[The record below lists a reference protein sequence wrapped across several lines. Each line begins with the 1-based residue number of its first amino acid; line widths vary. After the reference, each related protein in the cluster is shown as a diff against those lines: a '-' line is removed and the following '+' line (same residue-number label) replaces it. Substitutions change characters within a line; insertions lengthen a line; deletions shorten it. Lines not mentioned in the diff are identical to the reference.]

1 MIKLISV
8 TFSYEY
14 GDETFTV
21 NTRRSIKSDLVS
33 LDISTDGDVFTAS
46 VKSSDE
52 IIITELTAN
61 FRFGYCESD
70 RIFLNGYQSWTDSYE
85 HTIYDKMKGIDH
97 IPYGI
102 ADKHAFSQ
110 YGDYTFTGYSGAQG
124 ELHGWSYG
132 YIRTGDSYNFAG
144 SLSEDCGF
152 TLIRTKTGSDELI
165 FTKDCR
171 GLALNGSYDGLKLLL
186 TDGSEKEVF
195 DSWFDLLG
203 VKLRPEAKPI
213 YGYTSWYRHYQNI
226 SSDLLGAD
234 LRALSE
240 SKYKADVFQIDDG
253 WESVVGDWLYADH
266 GKFPEGMQAE
276 AKRITEAGMTAGLW
290 LAPFVCEHNSILY
303 MTHKSWLLQDE
314 SGEYVKGG
322 SNWSGFYA
330 LDIYNPEVRDYLRD
344 VFDTAVNIWG
354 FKLLKL
360 DFLYAA
366 CIIPRRDKTR
376 GQVMADAMDFLRE
389 CAGDALILACGVPL
403 ASAFGRA
410 DYCRIG
416 CDVSLDWDD
425 KPYMR
430 LAHRERIS
438 TKTTILDTV
447 FRRQLNGRAFLSDP
461 DVFLLRSDGTTM
473 TTSQKMAL
481 GEVNASAGSV
491 LFTSDDMAFYGDEE
505 MRLLG
510 GFMRM
515 RDAEVLSAVLDENE
529 LTVTYQLGEKHITRT
544 YKM

>member
-1 MIKLISV
+1 MISLESV

-14 GDETFTV
+14 GDEIFTAR
-21 NTRRSIKSDLVS
+21 TRRSIKNDLVS
-33 LDISTDGDVFTAS
+33 LNVSTEGDVFSAS
-46 VKSSDE
+46 VESSDE
-52 IIITELTAN
+52 IIITELTAR

-97 IPYGI
+97 IPYAI
-102 ADKHAFSQ
+102 NDKHAFSQ
-110 YGDYTFTGYSGAQG
+110 YGDYSFTDYPCIQG

-132 YIRTGDSYNFAG
+132 YIRSDDNYSFVG

-152 TLIRTKTGSDELI
+152 TLIRTKAYSDEI
-165 FTKDCR
+165 VFSKDCR
-171 GLALNGSYDGLKLLL
+171 GHAMCGKYDGLKLYLAS
-186 TDGSEKEVF
+186 GPEKEVF
-195 DSWFDLLG
+195 DGYFDLLG
-203 VKLRPEAKPI
+203 VKPRPGAKPVF
-213 YGYTSWYRHYQNI
+213 GYTSWYSHYQNI
-226 SSDLLGAD
+226 SSDILGAE
-234 LRALSE
+234 LRAISE
-240 SKYKADVFQIDDG
+240 QKYKADVFQIDDG
-253 WESVVGDWLYADH
+253 WQSVVGDWLYTDH
-266 GKFPEGMQAE
+266 SKFPEGMKNEAE
-276 AKRITEAGMTAGLW
+276 SIRASGMIPGIW
-290 LAPFVCEHNSILY
+290 LAPFICEENSILY
-303 MTHKSWLLQDE
+303 MTHKSWLLRNEDDTF
-314 SGEYVKGG
+314 VKGG
-322 SNWSGFYA
+322 SNWSGFYV
-330 LDIYNPEVRDYLRD
+330 LDIYNPDVRDYIRN
-344 VFDTAVNIWG
+344 VFDTVINTWG
-354 FKLLKL
+354 FRFLKL

-389 CAGDALILACGVPL
+389 CAGNALILACGVPL
-403 ASAFGRA
+403 ASAFGKA

-430 LAHRERIS
+430 FAHRERIS
-438 TKTTILDTV
+438 TRTTILDTV

-461 DVFLLRSDGTTM
+461 DVFMLLNNGSTM
-473 TTSQKMAL
+473 TTAQKMAL

-515 RDAEVLSAVLDENE
+515 RDAEVTSASMDDNE
-529 LTVTYQLGEKHITRT
+529 LTVTYKLGEKLITRT
-544 YKM
+544 YKI

>member
-1 MIKLISV
+1 M
-8 TFSYEY
+8 
-14 GDETFTV
+14 
-21 NTRRSIKSDLVS
+21 
-33 LDISTDGDVFTAS
+33 
-46 VKSSDE
+46 
-52 IIITELTAN
+52 
-61 FRFGYCESD
+61 
-70 RIFLNGYQSWTDSYE
+70 
-85 HTIYDKMKGIDH
+85 
-97 IPYGI
+97 
-102 ADKHAFSQ
+102 
-110 YGDYTFTGYSGAQG
+110 
-124 ELHGWSYG
+124 
-132 YIRTGDSYNFAG
+132 
-144 SLSEDCGF
+144 
-152 TLIRTKTGSDELI
+152 
-165 FTKDCR
+165 
-171 GLALNGSYDGLKLLL
+171 
-186 TDGSEKEVF
+186 
-195 DSWFDLLG
+195 
-203 VKLRPEAKPI
+203 
-213 YGYTSWYRHYQNI
+213 
-226 SSDLLGAD
+226 
-234 LRALSE
+234 
-240 SKYKADVFQIDDG
+240 
-253 WESVVGDWLYADH
+253 
-266 GKFPEGMQAE
+266 
-276 AKRITEAGMTAGLW
+276 
-290 LAPFVCEHNSILY
+290 
-303 MTHKSWLLQDE
+303 
-314 SGEYVKGG
+314 
-322 SNWSGFYA
+322 
-330 LDIYNPEVRDYLRD
+330 RDYLRD

-354 FKLLKL
+354 FRLLKL

-430 LAHRERIS
+430 FAHRERIS

-515 RDAEVLSAVLDENE
+515 RDAKVLSAALDENE
-529 LTVTYQLGEKHITRT
+529 LTVTYQLGEKLITRT

>member
-1 MIKLISV
+1 MIKLESV

-21 NTRRSIKSDLVS
+21 HTRRSIKSDLVS
-33 LDISTDGDVFTAS
+33 LNISTEGDIFTAS
-46 VKSSDE
+46 VESSDE
-52 IIITELTAN
+52 ITITELTAH

-97 IPYGI
+97 IPYSI
-102 ADKHAFSQ
+102 ADKHAFAQ
-110 YGDYTFTGYSGAQG
+110 YGDYNFAGYSGAQG

-132 YIRTGDSYNFAG
+132 YIRTGESYNFVG

-152 TLIRTKTGSDELI
+152 TMIKTKTYSDELI
-165 FTKDCR
+165 FFKDCR
-171 GLALNGSYDGLKLLL
+171 GLALNGKYDGLKLYL

-195 DSWFDLLG
+195 DGWFGLLG

-226 SSDLLGAD
+226 SSDIIGAD
-234 LRALSE
+234 LRAMTE
-240 SKYKADVFQIDDG
+240 QKYKADVFQIDDG
-253 WESVVGDWLYADH
+253 WESVVGDWLYTDH
-266 GKFPEGMQAE
+266 GKFPESMKAE
-276 AKRITEAGMTAGLW
+276 ADRIKEAGMLPGIW
-290 LAPFVCEHNSILY
+290 LAPFVCEENSILY
-303 MTHKSWLLQDE
+303 MTHKSWLMQNDD
-314 SGEYVKGG
+314 GTYVRGG

-344 VFDTAVNIWG
+344 VFDTVINTWG
-354 FKLLKL
+354 FRLLKL

-366 CIIPRRDKTR
+366 CIVPRRDKTR
-376 GQVMADAMDFLRE
+376 GQIMADAMDFLRE
-389 CAGDALILACGVPL
+389 CAGDAFILACGVPL

-438 TKTTILDTV
+438 TRTTILDTV

-461 DVFLLRSDGTTM
+461 DVFVLRNEGNTM
-473 TTSQKMAL
+473 TIPQKMAL
-481 GEVNASAGSV
+481 GEVNAAAGSV
-491 LFTSDDMAFYGDEE
+491 LFTSDDMAFYGDRE
-505 MRLLG
+505 MRILG
-510 GFMRM
+510 GIMRM
-515 RDAEVLSAVLDENE
+515 RDAEVLSAAIDDSE
-529 LTVTYQLGEKHITRT
+529 LVVTYQLGEKVITRT
-544 YKM
+544 YRL